1 MFGTFDVCAYNMLLT
16 KLAIKLETFGKK
28 AGSGQKAFNWIQ
40 TSIFIRNPSPL
51 NLNKKKKSPNRNGI

>member
-28 AGSGQKAFNWIQ
+28 AGSGQKAFN
-40 TSIFIRNPSPL
+40 
-51 NLNKKKKSPNRNGI
+51 